1 MEFNSIPEIV
11 RNRASKYQDRD
22 VLRYRDRNN
31 KTILMSKSW
40 ASLVDEFT
48 QLSGIL
54 LGDGFGLKSKIGIF
68 SSNCPEWATT
78 DLAVLNIRGVVV
90 PLFSTASREQ
100 CHYIVN
106 ETGMKLMFVGDKP
119 QLDIAVEQLNSP
131 GPLEKVV
138 VFNDVIPLPDDRCIH
153 FSDYIKQTIADHSKL
168 KQIEQEA
175 TPDDL
180 ATIIY
185 TSGTT
190 GEPKGVMLKNKSFL
204 YTFPEHEIRLELSD
218 KDVSMAFLP
227 LSHIFERTW
236 TFLLYYMGATNF
248 ILDNP
253 KEVMEALPLANP
265 HVMCVV
271 PRFYEKTYEGIQA
284 EKNRW
289 PSFKQKIFNWAIAT
303 GEQVSAYRKDK
314 RKVPAGLKLR
324 LTMADKL
331 VLKKLRSIF
340 GSNIR
345 TTPCSGAKLP
355 EHLLRFFHAAGI
367 FVNYGYG
374 ATETTATVSC
384 FKKDKYEFESVG
396 TVLPGLEVKI
406 GNNNEIMVRGE
417 TIFAGYYK
425 KTEETAAVMEDGW
438 YKTGDEGSFTENGNL
453 VMTDRIRD
461 LMKTSVGKYVSPQK
475 IESLVGQY
483 PMIEQLVVVG
493 DNRKYV
499 SALIVPDHEK
509 LKSLGEKYGLGMK
522 PVNDLVKNQRIIE
535 HFSEQI
541 EDLQERLP
549 QHEKIKRFTLLEE
562 PFSIENNMLTNTL
575 KTKRKVIEK
584 KYADLI
590 NGMY

>member
-31 KTILMSKSW
+31 KTALLSKSW
-40 ASLVDEFT
+40 TSLVEDFT
-48 QLSGIL
+48 KLSGIL
-54 LGDGFGLKSKIGIF
+54 LSDGFTKGSKIGIF
-68 SSNCPEWATT
+68 SSNCPEWAIT
-78 DLAVLNIRGVVV
+78 DLAVLNIRAVVV
-90 PLFSTASREQ
+90 PFFSTASREQ

-119 QLDIAVEQLNSP
+119 QLDIAVEQLKSP

-138 VFNDVIPLPDDRCIH
+138 VFNDVLPLPDDRCIH
-153 FSDYIKQTIADHSKL
+153 FSDYIKQAAADHSQL
-168 KQIEQEA
+168 EQTEQEA

-190 GEPKGVMLKNKSFL
+190 GEPKGVMLKNESFL
-204 YTFPEHEIRLELSD
+204 YTFPEHKMRLDLTD
-218 KDVSMAFLP
+218 KDISMAFLP

-289 PSFKQKIFNWAIAT
+289 PSLKQKIFDWAIAT
-303 GEQVSAYRKDK
+303 GEQVSAYRKDN
-314 RKVPAGLKLR
+314 RKAPAGLR
-324 LTMADKL
+324 VRQTMAEKL

-384 FKKDKYEFESVG
+384 FKSDIYEFESVG

-406 GNNNEIMVRGE
+406 GNNNEIMVRGK

-425 KTEETAAVMEDGW
+425 KPEETDAVLVDGW
-438 YKTGDEGSFTENGNL
+438 YKTGDEGGFTKNGNL
-453 VMTDRIRD
+453 LMSDRIRD

-483 PMIEQLVVVG
+483 PLIEQMVVVG

-499 SALIVPDHEK
+499 TALIVPDHEK
-509 LKSLGEKYGLGMK
+509 LKALAATQGLEGK
-522 PVNDLVKNQRIIE
+522 PLKELLKNNRIIE
-535 HFSEQI
+535 HFTEKI
-541 EDLQERLP
+541 NALQERLP
-549 QHEKIKRFTLLEE
+549 EHEKIKRFALLEV
-562 PFSIENNMLTNTL
+562 PFSIENNMLTSTL
-575 KTKRKVIEK
+575 KTKRRVIEK
-584 KYADLI
+584 QYAKVIDSL
-590 NGMY
+590 Y

>member
-1 MEFNSIPEIV
+1 MKFNSLPDIV

-31 KTILMSKSW
+31 KTSILSKSW
-40 ASLVDEFT
+40 TSLVEDFT
-48 QLSGIL
+48 KLSGIL
-54 LGDGFGLKSKIGIF
+54 LADGFTKGSMIGIF
-68 SSNCPEWATT
+68 SSNCPEWAVT

-90 PLFSTASREQ
+90 PFFSTASREQ

-119 QLDIAVEQLNSP
+119 QLNIAVEQLKSP

-138 VFNDVIPLPDDRCIH
+138 VFNDLLPLPDDRCIH
-153 FSDYIKQTIADHSKL
+153 FSDYMKQAAADHSQL
-168 KQIEQEA
+168 KQIEQAA

-190 GEPKGVMLKNKSFL
+190 GEPKGVMLKNESFL
-204 YTFPEHEIRLELSD
+204 YTFPEHEIRLDLTD

-236 TFLLYYMGATNF
+236 TFLLYYMGVTNF

-253 KEVMEALPLANP
+253 KEVMDALPVANP

-289 PSFKQKIFNWAIAT
+289 PTLKQKIFDWAIAT
-303 GEQVSAYRKDK
+303 GEQVSAYRKDN
-314 RKVPAGLKLR
+314 RKVPSGLR
-324 LTMADKL
+324 LRHALAEKL

-384 FKKDKYEFESVG
+384 FKSDQYEFESVG
-396 TVLPGLEVKI
+396 TVLPDLEVKI
-406 GNNNEIMVRGE
+406 GKNSEIMVRGK

-425 KTEETAAVMEDGW
+425 KPDETSAVLEDGW
-438 YKTGDEGSFTENGNL
+438 YKTGDEGGFTKNGNL

-483 PMIEQLVVVG
+483 TLIEQMVVVG

-499 SALIVPDHEK
+499 TALIVPEPEK
-509 LKSLGEKYGLGMK
+509 LKDLAAIHGLQENSLKEITEDEKIK
-522 PVNDLVKNQRIIE
+522 A
-535 HFSEQI
+535 HFTDQI
-541 EDLQERLP
+541 EKFQESLP
-549 QHEKIKRFTLLEE
+549 EHEKIKQFTLLDE
-562 PFSIENNMLTNTL
+562 PFSIENNMLTSTL

-584 KYADLI
+584 RYAELI
-590 NGMY
+590 DSMY